1 MPLGKFIKSPDE
13 IKRYSIDYSNW
24 LDTGEYLASATVTR
38 TPATGIMTI
47 NVDTIGA
54 SDIDLSFF
62 VSGGTAGVSYKLLV
76 RAVTTNG
83 QAKEDTVTV
92 EVRAI

>member
-38 TPATGIMTI
+38 TPSTGLMTI
-47 NVDTIGA
+47 NVEAIAANDV
-54 SDIDLSFF
+54 DVSFF
-62 VSGGTAGVSYKLLV
+62 VSGGVAGTSYKLLV

-83 QAKEDTVTV
+83 QAKEDTITL
-92 EVRAI
+92 EVRSL